1 MNFIKKI
8 SSILFILC
16 IPFILLTATI
26 KIEINSMCLYEYGFD
41 KYEVSTATQFEEEQ
55 LKRAAQALI
64 DYFNYRIDT
73 PQITMELKT
82 GETILLYQEEGMNR
96 ELTHLMDVRRLFTVN
111 SIVLV
116 ICLIYAIGY
125 SVVSLKKWKFD
136 WLYLLRSVRYG
147 CIVTLVLTMAA
158 AFSTVIFRFEQLFFS
173 FHHIAFSN
181 PWWVSSGYL
190 PRLFPLNFWADV
202 VFFAGVAT
210 CLAAILIAAIMW
222 YVSRIYLKQVS

>member
-1 MNFIKKI
+1 MKFIKKI
-8 SSILFILC
+8 SSVLFVLS
-16 IPFILLTATI
+16 IPVILLTATI
-26 KIEINSMCLYEYGFD
+26 KVEINSMYLYEYGFD
-41 KYEVSTATQFEEEQ
+41 KYEVSAATQFEEEQ

-73 PQITMELKT
+73 PQVNMELKT

-111 SIVLV
+111 SFVLV

-125 SVVSLKKWKFD
+125 SVVCFKKWKFN
-136 WLYLLRSVRYG
+136 WPYLLRSIRYG
-147 CIVTLVLTMAA
+147 CIITLVLTMAT
-158 AFSTVIFRFEQLFFS
+158 AFSTVIFEFEQLFFS

-210 CLAAILIAAIMW
+210 CLAAILIAVIVW
-222 YVSRIYLKQVS
+222 YVSRIYVKKVC